1 MINLENARN
10 VDPGQ
15 KLAAH
20 PKDPLFTIDL

>member
-15 KLAAH
+15 KLVAY